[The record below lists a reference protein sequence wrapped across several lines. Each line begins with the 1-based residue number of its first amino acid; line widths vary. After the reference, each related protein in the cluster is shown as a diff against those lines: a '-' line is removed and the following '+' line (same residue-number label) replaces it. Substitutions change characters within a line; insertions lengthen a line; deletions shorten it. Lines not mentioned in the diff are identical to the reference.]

1 MTAKTTKT
9 LYRAKSQSAKG
20 VKALAIVVL
29 RCEHNLKLKGVQMVD
44 RQYQILISKILSKG
58 VQKED
63 RTNVGTI
70 SLFGETISCDLQDGF
85 PLLTSK
91 RLSFHNIKHELIWF
105 LRGDTDISY
114 LKENNV
120 SIWNAWAKDDYVG
133 KIYGYQWAKQL
144 PNIIN
149 QIKSNPDSRRL
160 LVNAW
165 QIEDLQDMALP
176 PCHYA
181 FQFSVTNGKL
191 STLVSMR
198 SSDVF
203 LGLPYNIASYAL
215 LTHIVAK
222 VCKLDVGVLTLNLG
236 DTHIYL
242 NHKKQCNEILRRVP
256 LALPSLELSGEFSD
270 LSDITGK
277 QIQVSNYNP
286 HTELK
291 GEIAV

>member
-1 MTAKTTKT
+1 M
-9 LYRAKSQSAKG
+9 
-20 VKALAIVVL
+20 
-29 RCEHNLKLKGVQMVD
+29 KLKGVQMVD
-44 RQYQILISKILSKG
+44 RQYQILIAKILSKG

-63 RTNVGTI
+63 RTGTGTI
-70 SLFGETISCDLQDGF
+70 SLFGESISHDLKEGF

-105 LRGDTDISY
+105 LRGDTSIAY
-114 LKENNV
+114 LLDNNV
-120 SIWNAWAKDDYVG
+120 NIWNAWADAKGNVG

-144 PNIIN
+144 PNII
-149 QIKSNPDSRRL
+149 QEIKSNPNSRRL

-165 QIEDLQDMALP
+165 QINDLQDMALP

-222 VCKLDVGVLTLNLG
+222 VCKLDVGTLTLNLG
-236 DTHIYL
+236 DTHIYA
-242 NHKKQCNEILRRVP
+242 NHVKQCNEIIKRLP
-256 LALPSLELSGEFSD
+256 LALPSLELNGEFSD
-270 LSDITGK
+270 LYKIQGK
-277 QIQVSNYNP
+277 QIQIINYNP
-286 HTELK
+286 HGELK